1 MWFLVTFPCDATW
14 IFKVSVKDRCLLLE
28 LVWSTRA
35 YSTVTSRGFSMFS
48 CSFLLRHRHLSGDHV
63 EISFYSLIM
72 GKMLVKCIMAS
83 SLGSTWLKL
92 KGTVC
97 IASSC
102 KHPPSL
108 LYGSIFWRKVFRNEY
123 WPLVLLTFLLSRT
136 WYSAGRIL
144 KAWHRW
150 ILVYKK
156 KYSFLKRPGIYLV
169 PELIDVNFISL
180 PLDLDLKAVL

>member
-1 MWFLVTFPCDATW
+1 MRDAPVWASCLLLLTLTFVFSPPTGDQVE
-14 IFKVSVKDRCLLLE
+14 ISFYSLNHGEIVSKVSVKDRCLLLE

-102 KHPPSL
+102 KHPSSL
-108 LYGSIFWRKVFRNEY
+108 LYGSIFWRQIFRNE
-123 WPLVLLTFLLSRT
+123 W
-136 WYSAGRIL
+136 
-144 KAWHRW
+144 
-150 ILVYKK
+150 
-156 KYSFLKRPGIYLV
+156 
-169 PELIDVNFISL
+169 
-180 PLDLDLKAVL
+180 

>member
-1 MWFLVTFPCDATW
+1 MPRFELHVCCCWHWHLSLRHRQVLRLKSPFIPLIMGEIVS
-14 IFKVSVKDRCLLLE
+14 KVSVKDRCLLLE

-102 KHPPSL
+102 KHPSSL
-108 LYGSIFWRKVFRNEY
+108 LYGSIFWRQIFRNE
-123 WPLVLLTFLLSRT
+123 W
-136 WYSAGRIL
+136 
-144 KAWHRW
+144 
-150 ILVYKK
+150 
-156 KYSFLKRPGIYLV
+156 
-169 PELIDVNFISL
+169 
-180 PLDLDLKAVL
+180 